1 MRYGL
6 FICQILFFTF
16 IFGLTVS
23 AAVHFPLLVS
33 EEEYL
38 IEPLLDRSDTA
49 RILAGN
55 NIHDLL
61 RKSELALFDDFAVF
75 YNIDRNIVVN
85 KAENI
90 KVKIIDRAGDF
101 NNILSS
107 HLVGRR
113 VLYDRDGAIKLTK
126 L

>member
-23 AAVHFPLLVS
+23 AAVHFPLLVC

-38 IEPLLDRSDTA
+38 IEPLLYRSDKA
-49 RILAGN
+49 WILAGN
-55 NIHDLL
+55 NIYDLL
-61 RKSELALFDDFAVF
+61 RKSELALFDDLTVLN
-75 YNIDRNIVVN
+75 NIDRNIVVN

-90 KVKIIDRAGDF
+90 KVKIIDRAGDLD
-101 NNILSS
+101 NILSP

-113 VLYDRDGAIKLTK
+113 VLYDRDGAIKLTE

>member
-33 EEEYL
+33 EEENL
-38 IEPLLDRSDTA
+38 VKTLLDRSDA
-49 RILAGN
+49 AGILAGD

-61 RKSELALFDDFAVF
+61 RKRELALFDDFAVL
-75 YNIDRNIVVN
+75 NDIDRNIVIN
-85 KAENI
+85 KAEDI
-90 KVKIIDRAGDF
+90 KVKIIDRAGDLDD
-101 NNILSS
+101 ILAS